1 MASTSS
7 GPVRIAHGFGNS
19 RRRLARA
26 LNGPVDLIE
35 TDVRFQDDKVV
46 VRHERKLGPLPLL
59 IDEMTSLHI
68 GSEHGWRLLL
78 WRWFIARQRN
88 PLALEEVLAEVKD
101 KRGLLLDLKGQYGDR
116 EEALA
121 QAQVLAEMLE
131 RMGMEEQTTI
141 CGQNWPLLG
150 HLRAAAPH
158 LKVHYSIDSADQ
170 LKAFQAMLERDPIRR
185 ICLNHSLA
193 EELLIERL
201 KGLGMTIYTW
211 AVDDLPRARE
221 LLGLG
226 IDGIIS
232 NSLEML
238 GLLDAG
244 RRQEREA

>member
-26 LNGPVDLIE
+26 LSGPVDLIE
-35 TDVRFQDDKVV
+35 TDVRFQDGKMV
-46 VRHERKLGPLPLL
+46 VRHERKLGPLPVL

-78 WRWFIARQRN
+78 WRWFIAQQRN
-88 PLALEEVLAEVKD
+88 PLALQEVLAEVKD
-101 KRGLLLDLKGQYGDR
+101 KRGLLLDLKGEYGDR

-121 QAQVLAEMLE
+121 QALAEMLE
-131 RMGMEEQTTI
+131 RMGMEEQATI
-141 CGQNWPLLG
+141 CGLNWTLLG

-158 LKVHYSIDSADQ
+158 LRVHYSIGSADQ
-170 LKAFQAMLERDPIRR
+170 LKTFQAMLERDPIRR

-193 EELLIERL
+193 EEPLIERL

-211 AVDDLPRARE
+211 AVDDLPRAHE
-221 LLGLG
+221 LLEMGV
-226 IDGIIS
+226 DGIIS

-238 GLLDAG
+238 GLLAAG
-244 RRQEREA
+244 HPRQREA

>member
-1 MASTSS
+1 MASASS

-26 LNGPVDLIE
+26 LSGPVDLIE
-35 TDVRFQDDKVV
+35 TDVRFEDGKMV
-46 VRHERKLGPLPLL
+46 VRHERKLGPLPIL
-59 IDEMTSLHI
+59 IDEMTSLQI

-78 WRWFIARQRN
+78 WRWFIALQRN
-88 PLALEEVLAEVKD
+88 PLVLQEVLAEAKD
-101 KRGLLLDLKGQYGDR
+101 KRGLLLDLKGECGDR

-121 QAQVLAEMLE
+121 QALAEMLE
-131 RMGMEEQTTI
+131 RMGMEEQVTF
-141 CGQNWPLLG
+141 CGQNWTLLG

-170 LKAFQAMLERDPIRR
+170 LRAFQAMLERDPIRR

-193 EELLIERL
+193 EEPLIERF

-211 AVDDLPRARE
+211 AVDDLPRAHE
-221 LLGLG
+221 LLELG
-226 IDGIIS
+226 VDGIIS

-244 RRQEREA
+244 HRQEREA

>member
-1 MASTSS
+1 MAATSS

-26 LNGPVDLIE
+26 LSGPVDLIE
-35 TDVRFQDDKVV
+35 TDVRFQDGKMV
-46 VRHERKLGPLPLL
+46 VRHERKLGPLPVL
-59 IDEMTSLHI
+59 IDEKTSLHI

-78 WRWFIARQRN
+78 WRWFIALQRN
-88 PLALEEVLAEVKD
+88 PLALQEVLAEAKD
-101 KRGLLLDLKGQYGDR
+101 KRGLLLDLKGRYGDR

-121 QAQVLAEMLE
+121 QALAEMLE
-131 RMGMEEQTTI
+131 RMGMEEQATI
-141 CGQNWPLLG
+141 CGQNWTLLG

-170 LKAFQAMLERDPIRR
+170 LRAFQAMLERDPIRR

-193 EELLIERL
+193 EEPVIERL
-201 KGLGMTIYTW
+201 RGLGMTIYTW
-211 AVDDLPRARE
+211 AVDDLPRAHE
-221 LLGLG
+221 LLEMGV
-226 IDGIIS
+226 DGIIS

-244 RRQEREA
+244 HRQERQA

>member
-1 MASTSS
+1 
-7 GPVRIAHGFGNS
+7 VRIAHGFGNS
-19 RRRLARA
+19 RRRWARA
-26 LNGPVDLIE
+26 LSGAVDLIE
-35 TDVRFQDDKVV
+35 TDVRFQDGKMV
-46 VRHERKLGPLPLL
+46 VRHERKLGPLPVL
-59 IDEMTSLHI
+59 IDEKTSLHI

-78 WRWFIARQRN
+78 WRWFIALQRN
-88 PLALEEVLAEVKD
+88 PLALQEVLAEAKD

-121 QAQVLAEMLE
+121 QTLAEMLE
-131 RMGMEEQTTI
+131 RMDMEEQVTI
-141 CGQNWPLLG
+141 CGLNWRLLG

-158 LKVHYSIDSADQ
+158 LKVHYSIGSADQ
-170 LKAFQAMLERDPIRR
+170 IRAFQAMLERDPIRR

-193 EELLIERL
+193 EEPLIERL

-211 AVDDLPRARE
+211 AVDDLPRAHE

-244 RRQEREA
+244 HRQEREV

>member
-1 MASTSS
+1 M
-7 GPVRIAHGFGNS
+7 RIAHGFGNS

-26 LNGPVDLIE
+26 LSGPVDLIE
-35 TDVRFQDDKVV
+35 TDVRFQGGKMV
-46 VRHERKLGPLPLL
+46 VRHERKLGPLPVL
-59 IDEMTSLHI
+59 IEERTSLQI
-68 GSEHGWRLLL
+68 GSEHGWRLPL
-78 WRWFIARQRN
+78 WRWFIALQRN
-88 PLALEEVLAEVKD
+88 PLVLQEVLAEAKD
-101 KRGLLLDLKGQYGDR
+101 KRGLLLDLKGECGDR

-121 QAQVLAEMLE
+121 QALAEMLE
-131 RMGMEEQTTI
+131 RMGMEEQVTF
-141 CGQNWPLLG
+141 CGQNWTLLG

-170 LKAFQAMLERDPIRR
+170 LRAFQAMLERDPIRR

-193 EELLIERL
+193 EEPLIERL

-211 AVDDLPRARE
+211 AVDDLRRARE

-226 IDGIIS
+226 VDGIIS

-244 RRQEREA
+244 HRQEREA